1 MAAWIPIP
9 PSPPATPA
17 PRCCRVKELRKALMP
32 HFSSDPTAT
41 PPIFPNLEKSPQ
53 IVTPKVAETKERKQK
68 RRRRRRLKQP
78 SAPESRENRSGYPWG
93 WDRIL
98 LFWYQTQV
106 PGACATV
113 GVDQCQGS
121 IISCCS
127 DYRSL
132 SAPPP
137 PPLTPPRPH
146 LTTLHEGWQEPT
158 GCRNE
163 PSKHGDKA

>member
-1 MAAWIPIP
+1 M
-9 PSPPATPA
+9 
-17 PRCCRVKELRKALMP
+17 L

-53 IVTPKVAETKERKQK
+53 IVTLKVEETKRGKQK
-68 RRRRRRLKQP
+68 QRRRLEQP
-78 SAPESRENRSGYPWG
+78 SAPESRENRSHYPWG
-93 WDRIL
+93 WNGIL

-132 SAPPP
+132 SAPPSPPTP
-137 PPLTPPRPH
+137 PPSSFNYP
-146 LTTLHEGWQEPT
+146 
-158 GCRNE
+158 
-163 PSKHGDKA
+163 A